1 MSKERLSKL
10 QKWILLECYKY
21 EESKYS
27 MWRYYILKYF
37 GLSKYSRIGRNK
49 AEVSIT
55 RSLKNLF
62 KKGYIDLA
70 IGYRGGW
77 YILED
82 TKEGLLCNYKELKRL
97 ENGGKPAKF
106 GDSICDIEYMKNLI
120 ANREKVTKERIFT
133 PSIMGENIKGLKLT
147 DEGIKLVKKLN
158 VKN

>member
-21 EESKYS
+21 EESKQY
-27 MWRYYILKYF
+27 MRRCYILKFF
-37 GLSKYSRIGRNK
+37 GLNKYSRISRNK

-70 IGYRGGW
+70 IGNFGGS
-77 YILED
+77 YILEHI
-82 TKEGLLCNYKELKRL
+82 KEELLCSCKELKRL

-106 GDSICDIEYMKNLI
+106 SDMVCDIEYMKKLN
-120 ANREKVTKERIFT
+120 ADREKVIKERIFT
-133 PSIMGENIKGLKLT
+133 PTIMGENIHKLRLI
-147 DEGIKLVKKLN
+147 DKGIKLVKKLN